1 MWVEKSSKEI
11 LCEERTLF
19 KMGKIT
25 SSTIN
30 PPTFAVSLEAR
41 RGEAIGEVG
50 LPSLRRLPTNSDDS
64 LSEPT
69 GSTFFTGRM
78 VPTPVPRSAG
88 VNTVP
93 VPSTDVRVAYDARV
107 ERTDPE

>member
-1 MWVEKSSKEI
+1 MRG
-11 LCEERTLF
+11 ERTLF

-30 PPTFAVSLEAR
+30 PPTLAVSLEAR
-41 RGEAIGEVG
+41 RGVIGEVE
-50 LPSLRRLPTNSDDS
+50 LPSLCRLPTNSDDG

-78 VPTPVPRSAG
+78 VPTPVLRSAG

-93 VPSTDVRVAYDARV
+93 APSTDVRVPYDARV

>member
-1 MWVEKSSKEI
+1 
-11 LCEERTLF
+11 
-19 KMGKIT
+19 MGKIA

-30 PPTFAVSLEAR
+30 PPTLAVSLEAP
-41 RGEAIGEVG
+41 RGGAIGEVE
-50 LPSLRRLPTNSDDS
+50 LPSLRRLPINSDDS

-93 VPSTDVRVAYDARV
+93 APSTDVRAVYDARV
-107 ERTDPE
+107 ERYPEPKIEV

>member
-1 MWVEKSSKEI
+1 
-11 LCEERTLF
+11 
-19 KMGKIT
+19 MGIIT

-30 PPTFAVSLEAR
+30 PPTFAVSLEAC
-41 RGEAIGEVG
+41 RGGAIGEVG
-50 LPSLRRLPTNSDDS
+50 LLPSLRRLPTNSDDS

-93 VPSTDVRVAYDARV
+93 APSTDVRVAYDARV
-107 ERTDPE
+107 ERTDPEYAGGAPKIEV

>member
-1 MWVEKSSKEI
+1 
-11 LCEERTLF
+11 
-19 KMGKIT
+19 MGKIT

-30 PPTFAVSLEAR
+30 PPALAVSFETCR
-41 RGEAIGEVG
+41 EVVGEVG

-78 VPTPVPRSAG
+78 VSTPVPRSAG
-88 VNTVP
+88 LNTVP
-93 VPSTDVRVAYDARV
+93 VPSTDVRAAYDARRA
-107 ERTDPE
+107 ERTDPEYAGGAPRKD

>member
-1 MWVEKSSKEI
+1 
-11 LCEERTLF
+11 
-19 KMGKIT
+19 MGKIT

-30 PPTFAVSLEAR
+30 PPALADSLEAR
-41 RGEAIGEVG
+41 RGAIGEVG

-69 GSTFFTGRM
+69 GSTFFTGRI
-78 VPTPVPRSAG
+78 VPTPLPRSAG

-93 VPSTDVRVAYDARV
+93 APSTDVRAAYDARV